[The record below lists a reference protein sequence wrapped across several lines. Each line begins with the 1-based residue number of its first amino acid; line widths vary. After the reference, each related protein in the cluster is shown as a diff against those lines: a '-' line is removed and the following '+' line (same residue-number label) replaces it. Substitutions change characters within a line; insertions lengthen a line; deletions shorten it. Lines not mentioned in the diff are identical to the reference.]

1 MPGKAKK
8 VSLIVLP
15 QSVKKN
21 LGCGLAGKCVYSKA
35 IAKYHVLWFKC
46 VG

>member
-1 MPGKAKK
+1 VFNCIASICK
-8 VSLIVLP
+8 
-15 QSVKKN
+15 KKN